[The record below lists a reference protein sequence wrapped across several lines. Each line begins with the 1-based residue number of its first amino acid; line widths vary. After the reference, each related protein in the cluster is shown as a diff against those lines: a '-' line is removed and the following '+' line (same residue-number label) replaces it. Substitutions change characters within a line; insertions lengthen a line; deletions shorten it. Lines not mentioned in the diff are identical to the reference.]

1 MKSDEQKRRPLIG
14 EELEGIRRNL
24 FSRKEELWQEI
35 LTDLEDDA
43 RDEHIIQTIRDEGDA
58 ALEELRE
65 STVFSLVKLK
75 YKELQSMEQALARI
89 DQGKYGR
96 CQDCRRWIRPARLE
110 IMPHAV
116 RCRRCQDKR
125 ERRIRS
131 ISSSG
136 TAYGVD
142 YE

>member
-1 MKSDEQKRRPLIG
+1 MSG
-14 EELEGIRRNL
+14 EELEGIKENL

-35 LTDLEDDA
+35 ITALEDDA
-43 RDEHIIQTIRDEGDA
+43 RDEHLIQTIRDEGDA

-65 STVFSLVKLK
+65 STVFSLVRLK
-75 YKELQSMEQALARI
+75 YEELQSIEQALARI

-110 IMPHAV
+110 IMPYAI
-116 RCRRCQDKR
+116 RCRKCQDKR
-125 ERRIRS
+125 ERRIRNTS
-131 ISSSG
+131 ASKTG
-136 TAYGVD
+136 YALD